1 MQNLQ
6 LLVRLLQQ
14 VEAQSKMHF
23 VNLLLADPSPSPT
36 EEVIEGFNGLGDLA
50 GLGGDQVTKIKQP
63 SLSQF
68 ISSNSE
74 KILSSVLSQIELV
87 LLVVG
92 IVSITAIITG
102 LIIWRKPSVVE
113 TVTGFWAIVFTIP
126 SLAMFIFLIGPF
138 GLGWVPAVLAL
149 VLYGQLPVVR
159 NTVVGLRSVDPAI
172 MESAK
177 AMGMKPL
184 MVLRKI
190 QFPLA
195 WPIIIVGIRV
205 TCMLTFG
212 ISAIAAYV
220 GGPGLGEFLFSGL
233 AQLGSFN
240 SMNQTLVGA
249 FGITILALIFDALF
263 VLIKRVTTPR
273 GLRV

>member
-1 MQNLQ
+1 
-6 LLVRLLQQ
+6 
-14 VEAQSKMHF
+14 MHF